1 MMQLQLTDDQ
11 IAYLL
16 AAAGAKPE
24 DTVLESLAAV
34 LNERIASNT
43 DETDQKYREAAD
55 NEYGRD
61 GECEIDDGAP
71 VSRGD
76 DPGAYVQAWVWVSNA
91 EAGIA
96 SDGEAEDADADEE
109 EDDEEDDD

>member
-1 MMQLQLTDDQ
+1 MQLQLTDDQ

-16 AAAGAKPE
+16 AMAKANPE
-24 DTVLESLAAV
+24 DKVLESLAAV

-55 NEYGRD
+55 NEYGHD

-71 VSRGD
+71 VSRGN
-76 DPGAYVQAWVWVSNA
+76 DPGAYVQAWVWVSNQ

-96 SDGEAEDADADEE
+96 GEDEAEEADEE
-109 EDDEEDDD
+109 KQEKDDEADD